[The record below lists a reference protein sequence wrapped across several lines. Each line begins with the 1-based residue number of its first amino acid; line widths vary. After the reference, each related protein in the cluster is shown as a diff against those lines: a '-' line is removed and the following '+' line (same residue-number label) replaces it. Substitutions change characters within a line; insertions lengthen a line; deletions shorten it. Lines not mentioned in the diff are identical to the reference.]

1 MGKVVCLNL
10 FSDKNL
16 KMLDQK
22 LLRNDIEEVAKKLA
36 VRGYELD
43 IKKFNELEA
52 QRKEVAVKTQEL
64 QNERN
69 IKSKGIGKAKA
80 QGEDIAPLLAEV
92 ANLGDALDAAKKQLD
107 DAQSQIHEM
116 MMGMPNLLDD
126 SVPAGKTEDDN
137 IEIKKWG
144 EPTQLDFEAK
154 DHVELGAPND
164 WLDFETA
171 AKLAGSRFVVMR
183 GEMAKLHRALIQF
196 MLDVHTNEHG
206 YEEVYVPYIVNA
218 DSLKGTG
225 QLPKF
230 EEDLFNFTGESNYY
244 LIPTAEVPVTNIARG
259 EIIDAKSMP
268 VKMTAHT
275 PCFRAEAGTYGKDT
289 RGMIRQHQFEK
300 VEMVQ
305 LVKPE
310 DSWAALEELTGH
322 AETILQ
328 KLNLPYRMLTL
339 CAGDTGFSS
348 AKTYDLEVWLPGQD
362 AYREISSCSNFEDF
376 QARRMSAR
384 WRNPET
390 GKPELL
396 HTVNGSGLAVGRTL
410 VAVLENYQQAD
421 GSINVPDVL
430 QPYMGGTMVLKP

>member
-1 MGKVVCLNL
+1 
-10 FSDKNL
+10 
-16 KMLDQK
+16 MLDQK
-22 LLRNDIEEVAKKLA
+22 LLRNDIETVANKLA
-36 VRGYELD
+36 IRGYELD
-43 IKKFNELEA
+43 INKFNELEA
-52 QRKEVAVKTQEL
+52 QRKVVAVKTQEL

-69 IKSKGIGKAKA
+69 IKSKSIGKAKA

-92 ANLGDALDAAKKQLD
+92 ANLGDELDTAKKQLD
-107 DAQSQIHEM
+107 DAQEQIHEM

-126 SVPAGKTEDDN
+126 SVPAGKSEDDN

-144 EPTQLDFEAK
+144 EPTQFDFQAK
-154 DHVELGAPND
+154 DHVELGAPNN

-171 AKLAGSRFVVMR
+171 AKLAGSRFVVMH
-183 GEMAKLHRALIQF
+183 GAMAKLHRALIQF
-196 MLDVHTNEHG
+196 MLDLHTTEHG

-230 EEDLFNFTGESNYY
+230 EDDLFNFSGESNYY

-259 EIIDAKSMP
+259 EIIDAKDMP

-289 RGMIRQHQFEK
+289 RGMIRQHQLEK

-322 AETILQ
+322 AETIL
-328 KLNLPYRMLTL
+328 
-339 CAGDTGFSS
+339 
-348 AKTYDLEVWLPGQD
+348 
-362 AYREISSCSNFEDF
+362 
-376 QARRMSAR
+376 
-384 WRNPET
+384 
-390 GKPELL
+390 
-396 HTVNGSGLAVGRTL
+396 
-410 VAVLENYQQAD
+410 
-421 GSINVPDVL
+421 
-430 QPYMGGTMVLKP
+430 